1 MIRHV
6 TAIWSFRHFWMSLVR
21 LDLRNRYRRSVLG
34 IGWSLL
40 HPLAMTVVFCL
51 VFSRVLNQTDWR
63 SYAPFLLAGIG
74 NYTMIADAQVNGKT
88 ARQNDMSLSF
98 GGGIWFKLGD
108 RVGVQLDGRAVQ
120 YHGYDREFFNPA
132 RGRRE
137 QLTPFVE
144 DFPKPP
150 AEKTTPMST
159 TFTLGFR
166 YVPGGGG
173 N

>member
-1 MIRHV
+1 
-6 TAIWSFRHFWMSLVR
+6 
-21 LDLRNRYRRSVLG
+21 
-34 IGWSLL
+34 
-40 HPLAMTVVFCL
+40 
-51 VFSRVLNQTDWR
+51 
-63 SYAPFLLAGIG
+63 
-74 NYTMIADAQVNGKT
+74 
-88 ARQNDMSLSF
+88 MSLSF

-166 YVPGGGG
+166 YVPAAGVTNDVIHATPALRRSRRIPSRRGRL
-173 N
+173 